1 LTSESF
7 PLKGREIL
15 GVYLL
20 LKSREKELDE
30 ILLQLLNRL
39 ERELYR
45 NLTIDEF
52 ENIGTLYRN
61 EG

>member
-1 LTSESF
+1 
-7 PLKGREIL
+7 
-15 GVYLL
+15 VYLL

>member
-1 LTSESF
+1 MTSESF